1 MEIVMEYLDTQQIHV
16 ERNVTEVMVIETVD
30 GGIDGWG
37 RVVQERFELAQGFDD
52 ANID

>member
-1 MEIVMEYLDTQQIHV
+1 MEYLDTQQIHV
-16 ERNVTEVMVIETVD
+16 ERNVTKVMMIGTVD

-37 RVVQERFELAQGFDD
+37 MGNAGTFELAQGFDD

>member
-16 ERNVTEVMVIETVD
+16 ERNVTEVMLIETFD

-37 RVVQERFELAQGFDD
+37 KGSAGTF
-52 ANID
+52 